1 MLQDEG
7 VCHRLCFP
15 LRNDH
20 DPRATTCDFFQPDGL
35 ASRAAILGRL
45 GLRPRGPFSSANGR
59 EQDEEV
65 KKGSDHQAVH
75 ATAYVL
81 AYSL

>member
-1 MLQDEG
+1 MKG
-7 VCHRLCFP
+7 CVIAYVSRCAMIMIRARP
-15 LRNDH
+15 LAIFFSQMVWR
-20 DPRATTCDFFQPDGL
+20 RAPPFW
-35 ASRAAILGRL
+35 GRL
-45 GLRPRGPFSSANGR
+45 GLRPPGPFSSANGR